1 MVLKSGGS
9 DDQDT
14 DVDVAN
20 NSDVDNSDVDKSDVD
35 NSDVDNSDVDNDNS
49 INNYND
55 NSIDND
61 NNYYPLKCCLPQ
73 STLLSRAKKQ
83 ACSIQ

>member
-1 MVLKSGGS
+1 MILKSSGS

-20 NSDVDNSDVDKSDVD
+20 NSDVDNSG
-35 NSDVDNSDVDNDNS
+35 VDNDNS

>member
-20 NSDVDNSDVDKSDVD
+20 NSDVDNS
-35 NSDVDNSDVDNDNS
+35 
-49 INNYND
+49 
-55 NSIDND
+55 IDND

-73 STLLSRAKKQ
+73 SPLLSGAKKQ
-83 ACSIQ
+83 TCSIQ

>member
-1 MVLKSGGS
+1 MILKSSGS

-20 NSDVDNSDVDKSDVD
+20 NSDVDNS
-35 NSDVDNSDVDNDNS
+35 
-49 INNYND
+49 IYNNND

-73 STLLSRAKKQ
+73 SPLLSGAKKQ
-83 ACSIQ
+83 TCSIQ

>member
-1 MVLKSGGS
+1 MILKSSGS

-20 NSDVDNSDVDKSDVD
+20 NSDV
-35 NSDVDNSDVDNDNS
+35 
-49 INNYND
+49 D

>member
-1 MVLKSGGS
+1 MILKSSGS

-20 NSDVDNSDVDKSDVD
+20 NSDVDNS
-35 NSDVDNSDVDNDNS
+35 
-49 INNYND
+49 
-55 NSIDND
+55 IDND

-73 STLLSRAKKQ
+73 SPLLSGAKKQ
-83 ACSIQ
+83 TCSIQWKEASLLNTMKKSMSSTSSIYE

>member
-20 NSDVDNSDVDKSDVD
+20 NSDVDNSG
-35 NSDVDNSDVDNDNS
+35 VDNDNS

>member
-1 MVLKSGGS
+1 MILKSSGS

-20 NSDVDNSDVDKSDVD
+20 NSDVDNS
-35 NSDVDNSDVDNDNS
+35 
-49 INNYND
+49 
-55 NSIDND
+55 IDND

-73 STLLSRAKKQ
+73 SPLLSGAKKQ
-83 ACSIQ
+83 TCSIQ

>member
-1 MVLKSGGS
+1 MILKSSGS

-20 NSDVDNSDVDKSDVD
+20 
-35 NSDVDNSDVDNDNS
+35 NSDVDNDNS